1 MTTDHRVLLLG
12 ATGRTGGRVLT
23 RLLEQ
28 DVAVR
33 ALVRSPSRLPAGVT
47 AHPLLDVV
55 VADIGTLST
64 VALAGHLDGCDTVVS
79 CLGHNVSL
87 RGLFGPPR
95 DLVAGAVRRVREAAQ
110 GRPTADPVRLVLMS
124 SVSVNLPDRAD
135 SRRGNAERAY
145 LAALRAVLPPVRDN
159 QQAAD
164 ILLHEV
170 GADDPQLQWV
180 AVRPDTLIEGDD
192 APFALHDTLVASIW
206 RPDRTRMSQ
215 VAHVICD
222 LVTDDGA
229 WQQWRSRMPVLV
241 DAGAD

>member
-1 MTTDHRVLLLG
+1 MTTDRRVLLLG

-23 RLLEQ
+23 RLLERG
-28 DVAVR
+28 VAVR

-55 VADIGTLST
+55 VVDIVTLSS
-64 VALAGHLDGCDTVVS
+64 VELAGHLDGCDTAIS
-79 CLGHNVSL
+79 CLGHNVSA

-95 DLVAGAVRRVREAAQ
+95 DLVVGAVRRIRDAAQ
-110 GRPTADPVRLVLMS
+110 GRPPAEPLRLIVMS

-135 SRRGNAERAY
+135 SRRGSGERVY

-159 QQAAD
+159 QRAAD
-164 ILLHEV
+164 VLLHEV
-170 GADDPQLQWV
+170 GPDDPHLQWV

-206 RPDRTRMSQ
+206 RPDQTRMSQ
-215 VAHVICD
+215 VAHLVCD
-222 LVTDDGA
+222 LVTDDEA
-229 WQQWRSRMPVLV
+229 WQRWRGRMPVLV
-241 DAGAD
+241 DAGSD